1 MNRRALVLSLA
12 ACLPLTAA
20 LAQNTFPHK
29 PIKLVVPYAPGGSAD
44 IAARLVADEWGKAL
58 GTSVFIENKGGA
70 GGNLGVDMVA
80 KSAPDGYTMGLQ
92 TVSLAI
98 NPALS
103 PRMPYDTLKDLAPIG
118 MVATS
123 QHVLVVNN
131 GLPER
136 NLQELMQRI
145 RARPGALSYG
155 SAGTGSTFHMAA
167 ELFKSVGRLDVVHVP
182 YRGGGP
188 ALVDTIGGQV
198 QMAFPVLSAAQ
209 PHIQAGKIRA
219 LGVTGRQRSPL
230 LPEVPTLAE
239 AGLADYAFETWF
251 MVFAPAGTPAAV
263 IDRLNAGLRTALA
276 QPALK
281 ARMAREGYDPLAS
294 TPAEARARLERELP
308 QWDRLVKERGIT
320 AE

>member
-12 ACLPLTAA
+12 ACLPLTSA
-20 LAQNTFPHK
+20 LAQNAFPQK

-44 IAARLVADEWGKAL
+44 IAARLVADEWGRAL

-98 NPALS
+98 NPALA

-145 RARPGALSYG
+145 RAKPGALSYG

-167 ELFKSVGRLDVVHVP
+167 ELFKSVARLDVVHVP

-230 LPEVPTLAE
+230 MPEVPTLAE
-239 AGLADYAFETWF
+239 AGLPDYAFETWF

-263 IDRLNAGLRTALA
+263 IERLNAGLRTALA
-276 QPALK
+276 QPALR
-281 ARMAREGYDPLAS
+281 ARMAKEGYDPLAS
-294 TPAEARARLERELP
+294 TAAEARARLERELP

-320 AE
+320 GE